1 MVSHSRG
8 TEETSLVTKSLEIRT
23 PVGFCTVFPLP
34 TTISFVIEKI
44 IVFVVDSPLLHS
56 EHFTIL
62 DHFLGKI

>member
-1 MVSHSRG
+1 MVSHSRM

-23 PVGFCTVFPLP
+23 PVGFGTLFPLP
-34 TTISFVIEKI
+34 TPISSVIEKI
-44 IVFVVDSPLLHS
+44 IVFVDSPLLHS